1 MTRYYSNFSN
11 KDINV
16 LITTGDGKFYS
27 NGVDLERVQ
36 YYTEKEL
43 EEFGEKI
50 QLLYKRI
57 LTYPM
62 VTIAA
67 INGIL
72 LRYLI
77 MSMSYMYMLGHVYAG
92 GAILALSHDYR
103 VMRKERGWF
112 RLPEIELRRPF
123 PVGLL
128 EMIK

>member
-11 KDINV
+11 KDVNV

-27 NGVDLERVQ
+27 NGVDLEKVQ

-43 EEFGEKI
+43 EEFGEKV

-67 INGIL
+67 INGIPFKIPYIVNVIH
-72 LRYLI
+72 LRSCLCRWCHTC
-77 MSMSYMYMLGHVYAG
+77 SST
-92 GAILALSHDYR
+92 
-103 VMRKERGWF
+103 
-112 RLPEIELRRPF
+112 
-123 PVGLL
+123 
-128 EMIK
+128 